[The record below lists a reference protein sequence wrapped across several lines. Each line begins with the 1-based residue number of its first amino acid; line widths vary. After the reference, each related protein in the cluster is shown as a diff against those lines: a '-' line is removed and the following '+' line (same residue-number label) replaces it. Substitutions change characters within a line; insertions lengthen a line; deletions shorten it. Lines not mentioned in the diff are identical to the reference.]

1 MKNIIVFSFFAVAAL
16 IACNNTPKETQ
27 SPAAS
32 SSETAGSDGQGHK
45 IVYVNLDTLLE
56 KYELYQEKKKE
67 LEGQASTSE
76 KAILAKIESFQKSVA
91 KFQQEVMQIQQNA
104 ANIAPIEL
112 KKLEEKYATQ
122 EKTLAKQEQELM
134 KQRED
139 AASDLDKKLVD
150 LQKRLKDNLDTY
162 LLEIAEERGYD
173 LILSKGAGGSVL
185 YGRNSIDITEETV
198 AAINKRYQAEKTSGK

>member
-1 MKNIIVFSFFAVAAL
+1 MRNLSLICILAVVTIL
-16 IACNNTPKETQ
+16 ACNQAPKSTA
-27 SPAAS
+27 PA
-32 SSETAGSDGQGHK
+32 SETNTSASDTTVGNHK

-67 LEGQASTSE
+67 MESQASTAE
-76 KAILAKIESFQKSVA
+76 KAILGKIESFQKSVA

-112 KKLEEKYATQ
+112 KKLEEKYASQ
-122 EKTLAKQEQELM
+122 EKNLAKQEQELM

-139 AASDLDKKLVD
+139 AASDLDKKLVE